1 MAFVV
6 SSTVP
11 SWRTPSRRLCWS
23 SALKL
28 RSASSSFAFA
38 SGLAPGLIRSRSC
51 PRELPPAGLGNDC
64 GRARIGRTR
73 TQATAAIRR
82 DMPGRVF
89 PNEARI
95 ATALAL
101 RGVLPIC
108 YTVARGMAD
117 RAAVR
122 RAVARMLEAS
132 GLDELFAAAGAD
144 APVLRAVLADLA
156 RGRAGRWY
164 GTGARIARRRGF
176 TAAYAVDRAAML
188 WSALETR
195 RRDDLYRALGVPPSP
210 RPTRWPRAGR
220 RSFAPRIP
228 AG

>member
-1 MAFVV
+1 
-6 SSTVP
+6 
-11 SWRTPSRRLCWS
+11 
-23 SALKL
+23 
-28 RSASSSFAFA
+28 
-38 SGLAPGLIRSRSC
+38 
-51 PRELPPAGLGNDC
+51 
-64 GRARIGRTR
+64 
-73 TQATAAIRR
+73 
-82 DMPGRVF
+82 
-89 PNEARI
+89 
-95 ATALAL
+95 
-101 RGVLPIC
+101 
-108 YTVARGMAD
+108 MAD

-195 RRDDLYRALGVPPSP
+195 RRDDLYRALGVPPLAPPDALAARWQEVVRTAHP
-210 RPTRWPRAGR
+210 RGGGDAGR
-220 RSFAPRIP
+220 FRAARVAWETLRDPVRRAEYERWWVRALGPFADVQPWNTSAGGRSGSPPAMPGVASAAAVSASNASMSTSGRVPAGAPARRARPSRSSVRAPRGLP
-228 AG
+228 CAR